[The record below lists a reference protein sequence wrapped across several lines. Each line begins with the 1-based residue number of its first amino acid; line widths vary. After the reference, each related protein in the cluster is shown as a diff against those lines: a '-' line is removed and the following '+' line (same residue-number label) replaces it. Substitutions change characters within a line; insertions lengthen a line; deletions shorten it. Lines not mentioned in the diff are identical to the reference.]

1 MPRYCTLEYLSPT
14 KPDSRIFIKV
24 LRVWEH
30 FNYRNQ
36 RQELHLILGDEN
48 GYKIEA
54 SIDQD
59 LIPSLG
65 PKVKEREWN
74 YVKFFSVVNAFGSF
88 RNTINYHFINMNA
101 DTVVDKTFQVNPKYM
116 IDFMPCDVIIRGNFP
131 TEYSIDLIGVIIYV
145 DDELSTDIDD
155 PYEMIMLI
163 RDMNYVDMDIT
174 LIGKTAL
181 NFWKKWED
189 IGTNETIL
197 TLRMFRLTY
206 DSEERYRIRNA
217 GDHSELLFNP
227 HIKEVSD
234 YLN

>member
-1 MPRYCTLEYLSPT
+1 MSMYLDEWIVESERFISDILEDLPY
-14 KPDSRIFIKV
+14 SRSGKSKV
-24 LRVWEH
+24 E
-30 FNYRNQ
+30 
-36 RQELHLILGDEN
+36 

-65 PKVKEREWN
+65 PKFKEGEWN
-74 YVKFFSVVNAFGSF
+74 YVKFFNVVNAFRSF
-88 RNTINYHFINMNA
+88 RSTINYHFFNMNA
-101 DTVVDKTFQVNPKYM
+101 DTVVDKTFQVNSKHM
-116 IDFMPCDVIIRGNFP
+116 MDFMPFDAIIRGNFP

-155 PYEMIMLI
+155 PYEMIFGPTHKLDIQI
-163 RDMNYVDMDIT
+163 RDMNYVEMDIT

-181 NFWKKWED
+181 DFWKKWED
-189 IGTNETIL
+189 IGTYETVL

-206 DSEERYRIRNA
+206 DSEGRYCIRNA
-217 GDHSELLFNP
+217 EDHSEILFNP

-234 YLN
+234 YLDW